1 MKTRSKEPAF
11 QTRGRERQSKL
22 RTGTFNL
29 RYSRKGNLAFKPS
42 QILQM
47 VPSFFSGTVRNWI
60 LTGSGEELGHAI
72 YQEL

>member
-11 QTRGRERQSKL
+11 QTRGRERHSKF

-42 QILQM
+42 KILQM
-47 VPSFFSGTVRNWI
+47 VPSFFSGTVRNQI
-60 LTGSGEELGHAI
+60 LTGSGEELGLAI